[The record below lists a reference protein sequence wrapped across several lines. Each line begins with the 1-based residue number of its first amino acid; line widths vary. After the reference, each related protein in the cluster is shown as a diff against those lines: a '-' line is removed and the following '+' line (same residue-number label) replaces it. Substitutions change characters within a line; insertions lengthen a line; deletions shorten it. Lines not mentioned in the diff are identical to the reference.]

1 MYTKQPHL
9 WTGAALLLL
18 FIVILPFWPVPGLA
32 QTGTQQGLPSKAAKS
47 RNADT
52 ASVFRTAAPPT
63 IDGAVDSIWANAT
76 VNPITTALV
85 GGPIAPVDLAGSF
98 RLLYDSQRLYLLV
111 EITDNQPQT
120 DSGVDWWEDDGV
132 ELYLDGDRSRGSSY
146 DGVNDFQF
154 GFRRQDQQIQ
164 LGANSVAAPTG
175 MNAVQVDTANG
186 SRLEVSLPLAG
197 LGISAVDG
205 YQFGLDLHLND
216 DDDGGARDRKLSWH
230 GVVDDAW
237 ENPSRFGTAQL
248 VRNPTP
254 TPTAQ
259 PTPAATVTPTPGP
272 TRVIWQRAGFGG
284 AGAFVTIHFDPTQAN
299 VVYATSDVAGI
310 FRSSDGGVT
319 WEMRSLGLGNYEVSS
334 FAIDPFDA
342 QTLYAGVGAFANSNK
357 AGIYVSRD
365 AGLNWQQFKNSATN
379 GIDFRVQRTINAI
392 APDPQQQGVLVTG
405 SRSKGIW
412 RSTNGGN
419 TWSQV
424 LAPPTTDALPFF
436 SNAGAGIVDPEAGSY
451 PAPVMV
457 VRFDP
462 VTPHLVYAAL
472 YGAGVF
478 KSTQGG
484 VAGSWQPVNSGL
496 PLSPT
501 LHDLVI
507 APNGTLYAA
516 AGQAGVFKSTNGGS
530 SWQAVNGNLPFN
542 DFHVLGLAVHP
553 TDSNTVYLAQER
565 TADATVLHEAIWRTT
580 NGGASWSE
588 VGGNVE
594 TDPVNSPPDAWWFY
608 PSQSWRVAVDPH
620 NPQRLFY
627 LLGGIYRS
635 EDSGANWRNNIKGA
649 QDTCVTDLAVDTD
662 HPAGQPDTLYATHL
676 DAGLLSS
683 TDNGATWRMVVP
695 TTVDQRD
702 DLAGHYWRIVI
713 TKSGGVKRF
722 YTVVS
727 PWARNHAQILRSTDG
742 VNWQAIFTQAT
753 PSGNRGLGQATLAA
767 DPTQPGV
774 LYFAHDGGTIFK
786 STNHGDTWQATA
798 SQPEATAFN
807 DLLVDGAG
815 RLFVATFWQGLWR
828 STNGGASWERVLP
841 ERWFFG
847 RLAQGGG
854 AVYAGTEDGNLYQ
867 SRDGGATWRNLTNL
881 PLEEDSDD
889 GSVYGMAVAVN
900 PADANHLLF
909 SRFDGWHSADGAG
922 GLLESR
928 DGGQTWGAFNE
939 GFGYPRA
946 GVLAFGSNSLRLAGT
961 LCGGIWATTGQS
973 SGSLA
978 PGLFLPVVQR

>member
-1 MYTKQPHL
+1 MRFSNDL
-9 WTGAALLLL
+9 WWLPAATLLVLT
-18 FIVILPFWPVPGLA
+18 LPLWPVTGLTQSGA
-32 QTGTQQGLPSKAAKS
+32 RQTLINKAIKGV
-47 RNADT
+47 RADT
-52 ASVFRTAAPPT
+52 ATVARTTTPPT
-63 IDGAVDSIWANAT
+63 IDGTIDAVWANAT

-85 GGPIAPVDLAGSF
+85 GGPMAPADLSGSF

-111 EITDNQPQT
+111 EMVDNQNKN
-120 DSGVDWWEDDGV
+120 DSGADWWEDDGV
-132 ELYLDGDRSRGSSY
+132 ELYLDGDHSRGNSY
-146 DGVNDFQF
+146 DGVNDFQL
-154 GFRRQDQQIQ
+154 GFRWQDQQVH
-164 LGANSVAAPTG
+164 LGGNSAAAPAG
-175 MNAVQVDTANG
+175 ISAVQVDTANG
-186 SRLEVSLPLAG
+186 SRLEVALPLAG

-216 DDDGGARDRKLSWH
+216 DDDGGIRDRKLSWH
-230 GVVDDAW
+230 GAVDDAW

-248 VRNPTP
+248 VRNPTL

-259 PTPAATVTPTPGP
+259 PTPAATATPTPRP
-272 TRVIWQRAGFGG
+272 TRITWQRAGFGG
-284 AGAFVTIHFDPTQAN
+284 AGAFVTIHFDPTQAG
-299 VVYATSDVAGI
+299 VVYATSDVAGV

-334 FAIDPFDA
+334 FAIDPFDPK
-342 QTLYAGVGAFANSNK
+342 TLYAGVGAFANSNK
-357 AGIYVSRD
+357 AGLYVSRD
-365 AGLNWQQFKNSATN
+365 AGLRWQHLKNSATH

-392 APDPQQQGVLVTG
+392 APDPQEQGVIVTG

-412 RSTNGGN
+412 RSTDGGN

-424 LAPPTTDALPFF
+424 LAPPTTVVEPFF
-436 SNAGAGIVDPEAGSY
+436 SNAGAGIVDPESGSY

-462 VTPHLVYAAL
+462 NTPKLVYAAL
-472 YGAGVF
+472 YGIGVF

-484 VAGSWQPVNSGL
+484 VTGSWQPVNSGL
-496 PLSPT
+496 PVSPT

-507 APNGTLYAA
+507 APNGTLYLA
-516 AGQAGVFKSTNGGS
+516 AGRDGVFKSANSGA

-553 TDSNTVYLAQER
+553 TDNNIVYLAQER
-565 TADATVLHEAIWRTT
+565 AANAAVIHEAIWRTI
-580 NGGASWSE
+580 NGGASWTE
-588 VGGNVE
+588 IKGNVE
-594 TDPVNSPPDAWWFY
+594 TDPVNSPPDTWWFY
-608 PSQSWRVAVDPH
+608 PSQSWRIAIDPH
-620 NPQRLFY
+620 KPQRLFY

-635 EDSGANWRNNIKGA
+635 EDSGVTWRNSIKGA

-662 HPAGQPDTLYATHL
+662 HPLDQPDTLYATHL
-676 DAGLLSS
+676 DAGLLAS
-683 TDNGATWRMVVP
+683 TDHGATWHMVVP
-695 TTVDQRD
+695 TNVDQRD

-722 YTVVS
+722 YTVVA
-727 PWARNHAQILRSTDG
+727 PWARDHAQILRSTDG
-742 VNWQAIFTQAT
+742 VTWQAIFTQST
-753 PSGNRGLGQATLAA
+753 PGGNRGLGQANLAA
-767 DPTQPGV
+767 DPSQPGV
-774 LYFAHDGGTIFK
+774 LYFAHDGGTVFK

-798 SQPEATAFN
+798 GQPEATAFN

-815 RLFVATFWQGLWR
+815 RLFAATFWQGLWR
-828 STNGGASWERVLP
+828 STDGGATWGRVLP
-841 ERWFFG
+841 ERWHFG

-854 AVYAGTEDGNLYQ
+854 AIYAGAEDGNLYQ
-867 SRDGGATWRNLTNL
+867 SRDGGETWVNLTGL
-881 PLEEDSDD
+881 PVEGDSDD
-889 GSVYGMAVAVN
+889 SGVLGMAVAVN
-900 PADANHLLF
+900 SADANHLLF

-928 DGGQTWGAFNE
+928 DGGQSWAAFNE
-939 GFGYPRA
+939 GLGYPRA
-946 GVLAFGSNSLRLAGT
+946 GVLTFGSNGLRLAGT